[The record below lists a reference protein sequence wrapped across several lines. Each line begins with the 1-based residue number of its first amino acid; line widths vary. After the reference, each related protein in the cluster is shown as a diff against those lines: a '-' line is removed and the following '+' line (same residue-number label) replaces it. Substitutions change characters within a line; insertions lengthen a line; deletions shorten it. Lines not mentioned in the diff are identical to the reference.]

1 MCSPGHTVAT
11 EDGLLA
17 PTWSWA
23 GPTLGLVQGVPRD
36 PPCAAGGGV
45 STSCPPAPG
54 YGKKQAP
61 VCINKLRA

>member
-36 PPCAAGGGV
+36 PPCAAGGGGLNFMPTRSRLWQETGSRV
-45 STSCPPAPG
+45 H
-54 YGKKQAP
+54 Q
-61 VCINKLRA
+61 

>member
-1 MCSPGHTVAT
+1 MCSPGRTVAT
-11 EDGLLA
+11 EDELLA

-23 GPTLGLVQGVPRD
+23 GPTLGLVQGVPRGR
-36 PPCAAGGGV
+36 CAAAGGL
-45 STSCPPAPG
+45 SASCPPAPG